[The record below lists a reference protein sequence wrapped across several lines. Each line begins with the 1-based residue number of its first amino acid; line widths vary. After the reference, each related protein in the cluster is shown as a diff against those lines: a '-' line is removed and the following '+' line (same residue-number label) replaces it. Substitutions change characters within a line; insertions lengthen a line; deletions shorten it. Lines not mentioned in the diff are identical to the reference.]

1 MGKSKKKKN
10 KDKKFI
16 DFSDA
21 MRFSNIL
28 SSAYYVENGKKNQHT
43 TAEFHTDIFSKSY
56 DICRQLMENIYKIK
70 KLYSFTIYEP
80 KKRNITANQFED
92 KIIHRVACTKI
103 LEPVVGPKLIYDN
116 YASQPNKGTKLALD
130 RISHFMRSFAANE
143 CDWGNEGWIFSGDI
157 HHYFYEIDREICMNQ
172 IKKLPIDEQCVELI
186 RKQVYAIGEYDGS
199 DKGICIGFQ
208 TSQWLAVYYLNGL
221 DHFIKEKLHI
231 KYYGRY
237 MDNFYIIHK
246 DKEYIQYCVKEIDK
260 YLKDKLNLEL
270 NPKSN
275 IHPFSQGLV
284 YLGFHFTY
292 NTKTHDVDISLLK
305 KNINRMLKKTN
316 KILQLIDNKK
326 LEMIKAFNSHQS
338 WYAYGQFA
346 TTNNGENA
354 HQKALKIINR
364 KESMLLSTYD
374 SSQRDREGFIQLRP
388 RQIRDSDGFI
398 ILKKRS
404 KGSNPFPYKQKK
416 SKKYK
421 CTKSINESMR
431 LLSIGPLF

>member
-1 MGKSKKKKN
+1 MSKNKKKKN

-28 SSAYYVENGKKNQHT
+28 SSAYYVENGKKGQHT

-56 DICRQLMENIYKIK
+56 DICKQLMENTYKIK
-70 KLYSFTIYEP
+70 KLYSFIIYEP

-103 LEPVVGPKLIYDN
+103 LEPIISPKLIYDN
-116 YASQPNKGTKLALD
+116 YASQPGKGSKLALN
-130 RISHFMRSFAANE
+130 RLSHFMRSYAATE
-143 CDWGNEGWIFSGDI
+143 CNWNNDGWIFSGDI

-172 IKKLPIDEQCVELI
+172 IKKLPIDDQCIELI

-208 TSQWLAVYYLNGL
+208 TSQWLAVYYLNSL

-246 DKEYIQYCVKEIDK
+246 DKNYLQYCIKEIRKFIEDN
-260 YLKDKLNLEL
+260 LNLKL

-292 NTKTHDVDISLLK
+292 NNKTHDVDISLLK

-316 KILQLIDNKK
+316 KILQLVDFGK
-326 LEMIKAFNSHQS
+326 LEMIKVFESHQS
-338 WYAYGQFA
+338 WYAYGQYA
-346 TTNNGENA
+346 TSHNGENA
-354 HQKALKIINR
+354 HQKALKKIN
-364 KESMLLSTYD
+364 KEESMKLSSYD
-374 SSQRDREGFIQLRP
+374 STQRDKNGFIQLRP
-388 RQIRDSDGFI
+388 KQNRDKDGFI
-398 ILKKRS
+398 ILKKRI
-404 KGSNPFPYKQKK
+404 KRSNPFPYIDKK
-416 SKKYK
+416 NKKYN
-421 CTKSINESMR
+421 CTKSINKSME
-431 LLSIGPLF
+431 LLSIM